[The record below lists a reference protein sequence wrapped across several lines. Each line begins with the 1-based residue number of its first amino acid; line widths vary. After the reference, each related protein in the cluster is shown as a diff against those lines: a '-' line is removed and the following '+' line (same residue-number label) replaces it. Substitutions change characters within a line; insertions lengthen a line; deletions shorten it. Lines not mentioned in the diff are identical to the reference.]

1 MHEEKC
7 RGDRRYCL
15 QIRSEFLVLEYG
27 FTYRLLLSLKINMV
41 DLATKALCLV
51 MTGVRVTLVVPFS
64 LIPTFEQDAIS
75 QCFMLII
82 GRIYLFIFITIH
94 I

>member
-1 MHEEKC
+1 
-7 RGDRRYCL
+7 
-15 QIRSEFLVLEYG
+15 
-27 FTYRLLLSLKINMV
+27 MV
-41 DLATKALCLV
+41 DLATKALCLL